1 MSIASIQEPGTVLLI
16 SVTITTVSNIYGVL
30 RIYQAFY
37 KLLIKILIA
46 VKSAAANI
54 GIHASLSVTLFLGY
68 MPSSGIIG
76 SYGSSIPSF

>member
-16 SVTITTVSNIYGVL
+16 LVTITTVSNIYGVL

-54 GIHASLSVTLFLGY
+54 GIQASLSVTLFLGY